1 MLTSPQGSSSNFAA
15 AGGEATHKLVT
26 AELPPTNVDLYFE
39 DTQSLAYAEHN
50 FVKNIG
56 WSKTCKKATFGE
68 LNAGDYGA
76 KGLPHNNMPP
86 YVAVGA
92 HVRAG

>member
-1 MLTSPQGSSSNFAA
+1 M
-15 AGGEATHKLVT
+15 T
-26 AELPPTNVDLYFE
+26 AELPPASVDLYFE
-39 DTQSLAYAEHN
+39 DTQSVADVERN

-56 WSKTCKKATFGE
+56 WSKTYKNAPFGK
-68 LNAGDYGA
+68 LQAGDYGA